1 METEEDLHDE
11 YRSDKP
17 QYVMFKENVIA
28 LTFVRLFGLL
38 SMVASGFIIRDIAKK
53 LAHRSGSF
61 LKRVSLTQSI
71 LIVLSAS
78 DFSAAFIV
86 QFVSSWMGESIDWR
100 LFIYL
105 SSFHC
110 ILSNKFVMNIV
121 PHHSKLLGSTGSQ
134 QSCVAQGFLSALF
147 YSLSV
152 FSNAS
157 LAVAYCLIVRK
168 GWGDKDE
175 NKNRLPFI
183 LIPIVFA
190 IVFAVIPLFGQ
201 NYNYNGGYS
210 CFISGDPPG
219 CEIDPTTCNRGANA
233 RIMMVVTGI
242 VPYYISLVIIVV
254 AVTLLIH
261 AVFVQEKRMDRYNRG
276 GPSRKMTLE
285 SCWQGIF
292 YIGSFLIAWTPWF
305 IFSIREVNDQNISK
319 IAYYTML
326 MITPLHGVINST
338 VYFRPRYLAKR
349 GRHPTDSRCSSL
361 MQVLN
366 IKCCCNRKTK
376 QEADG
381 KSPIA
386 TKQPAADQEAEIGR
400 KEEIEEFNEAD
411 DTPIIINPEMA
422 KDVEQTEREEKVE
435 SISYCSN

>member
-1 METEEDLHDE
+1 
-11 YRSDKP
+11 
-17 QYVMFKENVIA
+17 VI
-28 LTFVRLFGLL
+28 
-38 SMVASGFIIRDIAKK
+38 
-53 LAHRSGSF
+53 
-61 LKRVSLTQSI
+61 
-71 LIVLSAS
+71 
-78 DFSAAFIV
+78 
-86 QFVSSWMGESIDWR
+86 
-100 LFIYL
+100 
-105 SSFHC
+105 
-110 ILSNKFVMNIV
+110 IV

-134 QSCVAQGFLSALF
+134 ASCVAQGFLSALF
-147 YSLSV
+147 YSLSG

-157 LAVAYCLIVRK
+157 LAVAYCLIVRR
-168 GWGDKDE
+168 GWGDKDK
-175 NKNRLPFI
+175 NKYRLPFI
-183 LIPIVFA
+183 LIPTVFA

-219 CEIDPTTCNRGANA
+219 CEIDPPTCKRGANA
-233 RIMMVVTGI
+233 RIMTIVTGI
-242 VPYYISLVIIVV
+242 IPFYISLFIIVV

-276 GPSRKMTLE
+276 TERSRKMTME

-292 YIGSFLIAWTPWF
+292 YIGSFLVSWTPWF
-305 IFSIREVNDQNISK
+305 IFSIREVNDQDLSK
-319 IAYYTML
+319 IAYYVML

-338 VYFRPRYLAKR
+338 VYFRPRYLAER

-400 KEEIEEFNEAD
+400 KEEIEEVNEAD
-411 DTPIIINPEMA
+411 DTPIINNPEMA
-422 KDVEQTEREEKVE
+422 KDVDTENGKSGE
-435 SISYCSN
+435 S